1 MANGNYGDVT
11 QVIGS
16 TLDAR
21 FPEDKLP
28 EINNALKIEVQRTV
42 LGETTTETLWCEV
55 AQLLGGGRI
64 RAVALDST
72 DGVPRGAKVLDTGA
86 PITVLAHSSAIHAVK
101 DNGLNAVGAV
111 FWSGSGGSDR

>member
-1 MANGNYGDVT
+1 MENGNYGEVT

-28 EINNALKIEVQRTV
+28 EINSALKIEVERTV

-64 RAVALDST
+64 RAIALDST

-86 PITVLAHSSAIHAVK
+86 PITVPVGEETTNNRAFVLFGKSYAAAV
-101 DNGLNAVGAV
+101 
-111 FWSGSGGSDR
+111 

>member
-1 MANGNYGDVT
+1 MENGNYGEVT

-28 EINNALKIEVQRTV
+28 EINNALKIEVERTV

-55 AQLLGGGRI
+55 AQLLGGGKI
-64 RAVALDST
+64 RASPWTRQMACPEGRRFST
-72 DGVPRGAKVLDTGA
+72 RGYR
-86 PITVLAHSSAIHAVK
+86 SR
-101 DNGLNAVGAV
+101 
-111 FWSGSGGSDR
+111 FR